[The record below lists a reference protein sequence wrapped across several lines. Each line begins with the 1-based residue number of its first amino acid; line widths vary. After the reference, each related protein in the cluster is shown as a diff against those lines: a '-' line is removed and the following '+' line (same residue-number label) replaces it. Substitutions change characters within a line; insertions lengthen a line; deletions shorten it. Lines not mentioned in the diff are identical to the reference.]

1 MLLETK
7 KLHIIE
13 EVLKTTNG
21 DTLNEIEALFAKTL
35 AISKVPKINIHDLS
49 GTLSDEDYALM
60 TAAIEEGCEQINPDD
75 WK

>member
-13 EVLKTTNG
+13 EVLKIKN
-21 DTLNEIEALFAKTL
+21 DAILLDIEAFVSKATQAKVAVNFDAKTFSGIWTNEE
-35 AISKVPKINIHDLS
+35 ADEISKI
-49 GTLSDEDYALM
+49 
-60 TAAIEEGCEQINPDD
+60 IEEACENINPDD